1 MRRRFSRKE
10 KELRVAEKTVKAK
23 QPESKPVQK
32 VTRPIEKDNDK
43 DREKPKKPNQIVQWW
58 RETLGELRKVAWPSV
73 QDARRLTVIVLAV
86 MFIMSAILG
95 LLDWVFSMLVSL
107 LVA

>member
-1 MRRRFSRKE
+1 
-10 KELRVAEKTVKAK
+10 VAEKTVKAK

-32 VTRPIEKDNDK
+32 VTRSVEKDK
-43 DREKPKKPNQIVQWW
+43 DRDKPKKPNMFAQWW
-58 RETLGELRKVAWPSV
+58 RETIGELRKVSWPTV
-73 QDARRLTVIVLAV
+73 HDARRLTLIVLAV

-95 LLDWVFSMLVSL
+95 ILDWVFSSLVSL